1 MSCQTVGLCE
11 IENEYSETY
20 LFVYKKN
27 QTLSSRSKIFNLDC
41 HS

>member
-20 LFVYKKN
+20 LFVYKKKSN
-27 QTLSSRSKIFNLDC
+27 IVIDKST
-41 HS
+41 